1 MKLQYTHC
9 RLISLEQ
16 NCGVTL
22 PDNCDPSLLTEPE
35 ALDLVLEI
43 ARLDFVVNFMK
54 IFLRIIIEF
63 KC

>member
-16 NCGVTL
+16 NCGVAL
-22 PDNCDPSLLTEPE
+22 PDNCEPSLLTEPE

-43 ARLDFVVNFMK
+43 ARLDFVNFMK